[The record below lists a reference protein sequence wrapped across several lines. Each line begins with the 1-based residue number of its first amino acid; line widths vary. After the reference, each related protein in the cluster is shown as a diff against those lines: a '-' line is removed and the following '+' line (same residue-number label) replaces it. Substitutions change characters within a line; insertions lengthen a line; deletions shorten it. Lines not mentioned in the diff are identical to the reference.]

1 METQGSS
8 AFLNQI
14 GLGSFD
20 LGCLVIG
27 GAVLAVL
34 LLVVLILLIAQS
46 IRLKKLRRR
55 LDAFLLGKDGK
66 SLEQDIIGLIEDNK
80 FFNIT
85 LDKHTQDIKQIFKR
99 LETVYQKMGL
109 VRYDAFQHMGGQL
122 SFSLAMLD
130 ENDNGFIINSIHST
144 DGCYTYTKEIRNG
157 DDSVSLSAEETEALA
172 IARKK

>member
-1 METQGSS
+1 M
-8 AFLNQI
+8 
-14 GLGSFD
+14 
-20 LGCLVIG
+20 
-27 GAVLAVL
+27 
-34 LLVVLILLIAQS
+34 
-46 IRLKKLRRR
+46 
-55 LDAFLLGKDGK
+55 LGKDGK

>member
-20 LGCLVIG
+20 LGYLVIG

-144 DGCYTYTKEIRNG
+144 DG
-157 DDSVSLSAEETEALA
+157 
-172 IARKK
+172 